1 MCVFYVWNKKFIFW
15 YIYHYAGGCGRVSD
29 EKIFTPPIYRFSL
42 HNFFWAYACGHLFYL
57 ILNRS
62 FCVLSICF
70 LSKTDQLIDVQPF
83 CSFCSSFYCTALI
96 PNTALILVSTLL
108 KFVWQLCYTD
118 DSHNGSQ
125 PNLIA
130 PLSSHTLENAQP
142 SLHAYKRGKSS
153 CYDPTKFEVNL
164 EEGGRAGVAIPFH
177 YVCPESKKSILYR
190 ISSICLFIIIV
201 FFL

>member
-1 MCVFYVWNKKFIFW
+1 MRACKWWKNF
-15 YIYHYAGGCGRVSD
+15 HPTDLS
-29 EKIFTPPIYRFSL
+29 IFTPQ
-42 HNFFWAYACGHLFYL
+42 FFWAYACGHLFYL

-62 FCVLSICF
+62 LCVLSICF
-70 LSKTDQLIDVQPF
+70 LSKTDQLIDVQRF

-96 PNTALILVSTLL
+96 PDTALILVSTLL

-125 PNLIA
+125 PNLIT

-153 CYDPTKFEVNL
+153 CYDPTKFEVNV